1 MSMAT
6 LANNKVSVVEANG
19 VTVIQFP
26 TIEAALS
33 ALMKYE
39 WVVVGAIDRY
49 TVLFQNPGTDTL
61 KQISQLQMAVRLA
74 ESLASK
80 RALSRLA
87 LETEPRVARHTD
99 AE

>member
-6 LANNKVSVVEANG
+6 LASNKVSVIEANG
-19 VTVIQFP
+19 ATVIQFP

-39 WVVVGAIDRY
+39 WVVVGAVDRY
-49 TVLFQNPGTDTL
+49 TVLFQNPGADTM

-74 ESLASK
+74 ESLASRRALARLAAEPEVRVIK
-80 RALSRLA
+80 RADS
-87 LETEPRVARHTD
+87 E
-99 AE
+99 

>member
-6 LANNKVSVVEANG
+6 LASNKVSVIEADSA
-19 VTVIQFP
+19 TVIQFP
-26 TIEAALS
+26 SIEAALS
-33 ALMKYE
+33 ALAKYE

-49 TVLFQNPGTDTL
+49 TVLFQNPGADTV

-80 RALSRLA
+80 RALTRLA
-87 LETEPRVARHTD
+87 LETEPRVARRTD

>member
-6 LANNKVSVVEANG
+6 VTNSKVSVIEANG

-26 TIEAALS
+26 TTETALS
-33 ALMKYE
+33 ALLKYE
-39 WVVVGAIDRY
+39 WVAVGALDRY
-49 TVLFQNPGTDTL
+49 TILFQNPGNDVL

-80 RALSRLA
+80 RALARLS
-87 LETEPRVARHTD
+87 TELDPQFAKQTD
-99 AE
+99 SE

>member
-6 LANNKVSVVEANG
+6 LANTKVSVIEANG
-19 VTVIQFP
+19 ATVIQFA

-49 TVLFQNPGTDTL
+49 TVLFQNPGNDTL
-61 KQISQLQMAVRLA
+61 KQVSQLQMAVRLA

-80 RALSRLA
+80 RALARLSA
-87 LETEPRVARHTD
+87 EPEVRTVRRTDTE
-99 AE
+99 

>member
-6 LANNKVSVVEANG
+6 LASNKVSVIEANG
-19 VTVIQFP
+19 ATVIQFP

-33 ALMKYE
+33 ALAKYD
-39 WVVVGAIDRY
+39 WVIVGAIDRY
-49 TVLFQNPGTDTL
+49 TVLFQNPETDTV

-80 RALSRLA
+80 RALARLA
-87 LETEPRVARHTD
+87 LETEPRVARHSD